1 MIYSVG
7 LASSSEYE
15 EIFGYMAKTK
25 KRRVQKARP
34 HQSMKSGDGKSGV
47 NWTRIL
53 LIVIGVVIVMSMLL
67 SLVNFNY

>member
-1 MIYSVG
+1 
-7 LASSSEYE
+7 
-15 EIFGYMAKTK
+15 MAKTK